1 MLCFDDNM
9 LPAVFKVA
17 SVVSTRAGTETP
29 ATDLE
34 DPDDA
39 LLCRSPETEGDVVQ
53 SSYDETMAQAFDML
67 EQISPTETRP
77 AFPPPGL
84 TPPPGCALVS
94 GEWGTAVNVVHQVH
108 WTVDRKKISS
118 KSSDR
123 QVVSPAFE
131 FLFGGYTE
139 KATFR
144 IMLHALAKSPDGK
157 TASFRNSGGRGL
169 VQLKCETPEKVPH
182 QIQCRMWAGRS
193 SSCAV
198 LIHDF
203 SASTMCRM
211 EEIDFGGAGDLELLA
226 NTLCIELLP
235 CCPLSVVNVTEMR
248 TDSLSPGRSSNE
260 STRKL
265 PKAEGKK
272 SSTLVSYKT
281 QPCRFFWSKKG
292 CSKGDLC
299 TYAHEDIPSTCVQ
312 TQASQFYKT
321 RLCSVFTKV
330 GKCSLG
336 DSCTFAHGSEEL
348 LQRGSHKL
356 DDASQTVDLGRFQRC
371 SVNCTTTLNLGEDGT
386 PATTMPQSL
395 TQHTLTWPLASGQN
409 RGGPWACGPFGIRDP
424 FFAAQNRTFGPD
436 RAARSFNFAMERPP
450 SVGSTAS
457 AEGSHEGMP

>member
-1 MLCFDDNM
+1 MPINLYVEQVNC
-9 LPAVFKVA
+9 A
-17 SVVSTRAGTETP
+17 
-29 ATDLE
+29 
-34 DPDDA
+34 
-39 LLCRSPETEGDVVQ
+39 CRWT
-53 SSYDETMAQAFDML
+53 T
-67 EQISPTETRP
+67 
-77 AFPPPGL
+77 GL
-84 TPPPGCALVS
+84 RS
-94 GEWGTAVNVVHQVH
+94 FW
-108 WTVDRKKISS
+108 
-118 KSSDR
+118 
-123 QVVSPAFE
+123 
-131 FLFGGYTE
+131 
-139 KATFR
+139 

-182 QIQCRMWAGRS
+182 QIQCRMWAGCS
-193 SSCAV
+193 SSCVV

-248 TDSLSPGRSSNE
+248 THSLSPGRSSNE
-260 STRKL
+260 STRKR
-265 PKAEGKK
+265 PKAEGTK

-281 QPCRFFWSKKG
+281 QPCRFFRSKKG

-356 DDASQTVDLGRFQRC
+356 DDASQNVDLGRFQRC

-409 RGGPWACGPFGIRDP
+409 RGGPWACG
-424 FFAAQNRTFGPD
+424 TFGLGI
-436 RAARSFNFAMERPP
+436 P
-450 SVGSTAS
+450 SSPLRTGHLVQIEQHAVSILPWNVLQVSVAQLLQKGPMKVCLDSLDDPGNVLACK
-457 AEGSHEGMP
+457 